1 MAMNVGLFQ
10 KLTAYVNEN
19 WNEFSALRVAQD
31 KGLELFGA
39 REVQFQTEVVQN
51 YNSLNKGI
59 RRVADGGT
67 YPSIVGAQGDGIVF
81 TQAHY
86 AGRVDVTKDLRLFNR
101 YEEEIPMI
109 VNTAVDACFDNLDQ
123 NYADVLLNGWSTTYT
138 NVYGDVVSNVGP
150 DGKVLIASNHS
161 VSTAPGYVFDNRATD
176 GTNVDPKLSRDAVVA
191 TKARALK
198 YTDPGNIK
206 RPIML
211 DTLVVSPDLEDL
223 AWRIVKTDG
232 IAGTPNRDTNAY
244 LGGMK
249 ILTWERL
256 GATGQGVDTS
266 AYWFMVDSSRIKQG
280 LRSYFRQRPKIG
292 PEREFGPDETWT
304 YLVDYYNATGF
315 STPNFI
321 FGSRGL
327 N

>member
-10 KLTAYVNEN
+10 KLTAYVNDN
-19 WNEFSALRVAQD
+19 WNEFAALRVAAD

-39 REVQFQTEVVQN
+39 KAVEFQTEVVQN
-51 YNSLNKGI
+51 YSSLNKGI
-59 RRVADGGT
+59 KRVADGGT
-67 YPSIVGAQGDGIVF
+67 YPSIVGAQGDGITFV
-81 TQAHY
+81 QAHY

-101 YEEEIPMI
+101 YEAEVPML
-109 VNTAVDACFDNLDQ
+109 VQTAVDACFDNLDQ
-123 NYADVLLNGWSTTYT
+123 NYADVLLNGWASSYV
-138 NVYGDVVSNVGP
+138 NVYGDTVSNVGP
-150 DGKVLIASNHS
+150 DSKVLFASNHS
-161 VSTAPGYVFDNRATD
+161 TSANAGYSFDNRVTD
-176 GTNVDPKLSRDAVVA
+176 GVNVDPRLSRDAIVT

-198 YTDPGNIK
+198 YVDPGSIK
-206 RPIML
+206 RPIKL
-211 DTLVVSPDLEDL
+211 DTIVCSPDLEDL
-223 AWRIVKTDG
+223 AYRIVKTDG

-244 LGGMK
+244 LGGMN
-249 ILTWERL
+249 ILSWERL
-256 GATGQGVDTS
+256 GSTGQGADTS
-266 AYWFMVDSSRIKQG
+266 SYWFMVDSTRIKQG
-280 LRSYFRQRPKIG
+280 LRSYFRQQPKIG